1 MSAME
6 EGRMNA
12 FSNFRFCQRPITH
25 RPCKKLWIQDVW
37 ILLCL
42 RLHSHMSNLVL
53 SSVSNNLIGETESFS
68 YIKVLLKDMDKEVLD
83 VCSST
88 FALKDQNKP
97 LNDVEATRFRKRIGG
112 C

>member
-1 MSAME
+1 
-6 EGRMNA
+6 
-12 FSNFRFCQRPITH
+12 
-25 RPCKKLWIQDVW
+25 
-37 ILLCL
+37 
-42 RLHSHMSNLVL
+42 MSNLVL